1 MADTSAS
8 RKTKIFISYSRKNK
22 LFVRKLNKAINE
34 SGIESW
40 VDWEG
45 IPLSAD
51 WMAEITAAIKA
62 SDAFVFVIS
71 PDSLKSKVCMNELEL
86 GIQYNKKII
95 PVLYCAPEK
104 RLKMHPKLT
113 STNWVYMRPQK
124 DDFKA
129 MMPRLVESIQTDL
142 GWIKQHTRLLQRAT
156 EWEQKQRNKSYL
168 MQGSD
173 LSDGEQWMIEATKD
187 TTRAVVPIQ
196 AEYIDT
202 SRKDAVKRQRNL
214 TIGVGFAMVLSIIL
228 GIFAIGQWRKAEDNA
243 VLAKNSAATAIA
255 NENTAATQQ
264 ARAEESE
271 AHALQNENEAKAQ
284 RSAMQAGIYEGR
296 SGELFTSTLLA
307 LESWQRLPS
316 QDAENIL
323 RHNLAHMAVPVAQA
337 QRKGRISSIFPSADG
352 KYFVTASDD
361 GSACLWTLTGEQKY
375 CVQHNDVV
383 NDALLSADNK
393 YLITAGVDGFVNLWD
408 GKNGKPIKSFEFK
421 SNVWDIALSSDN
433 VWLAAGRE
441 DGGLTLID
449 LAKLK
454 EEVSFKIGSNE
465 IYTLTFDPDSK
476 WLALGLNSGQIT
488 LWRVNSGDSVPGPKH
503 NAGVH
508 KIEFSPDGKWLV
520 SVGPDNTARVA
531 QTISAGTKYILT
543 HNDWV
548 EDVAFSPDSSW
559 FVTVA
564 DDKLARVF
572 ETETGREKFRM
583 QHTGFVSKVDVSP
596 NGQWIATTGFD
607 GRALVWDAATG
618 TLVKEII
625 LETTGTAITFSVD
638 NNQLIVGDVDGTISI
653 WDISSLSARAGYIEF
668 SDFIHKAKF
677 SYSDEW
683 VLFNTDDQNL
693 WLVPTEQLT
702 TIRNGTLGTKLLALQ
717 SISNQTKVSS
727 DSKWIA
733 FTENYAHTANLFNI
747 ETSVKHTLPHETDV
761 SGIAFSGDGK
771 LFATTREKGTSVYIW
786 DVESGQQV
794 EEIQLN
800 KTAFTISFNPID
812 STLVI
817 GLSGKFIV
825 WDLANKKEIASIE
838 QIGDLKS
845 LTFSK
850 NGRWLA
856 TTSSAGG
863 ISIWDMSQ
871 GLPTKPAYKFLQGG
885 SITSLDFSADE
896 KLLASGGSNG
906 YAYLWDLAVGEERA
920 RLPHSNSVSS
930 VAFSPNNKDQLL
942 TVSLKT
948 VQVWDVS
955 KMEFITT
962 EKINELACAKL
973 QSNFSEDDW
982 VFFFQDE
989 KYRLICPNL
998 PASEN

>member
-1 MADTSAS
+1 MADANGS

-51 WMAEITAAIKA
+51 WMAEITSAIQA

-71 PDSLKSKVCMNELEL
+71 PDSLKSKVCMDELEL

-104 RLKMHPKLT
+104 RQKMNPKLV

-129 MMPRLVESIQTDL
+129 TIPKLVESIQTDL
-142 GWIKQHTRLLQRAT
+142 GWVKQHTRLLQRAS

-168 MQGSD
+168 MQGTD

-187 TTRAVVPIQ
+187 AGRAIIPIQ

-202 SRKDAVKRQRNL
+202 SRKDSVKRQRNL
-214 TIGVGFAMVLSIIL
+214 TIGIGFAMVISIIL
-228 GIFAIGQWRKAEDNA
+228 GIFAIGQWRTAEDNA

-255 NENTAATQQ
+255 NEHTAATQQ

-271 AHALQNENEAKAQ
+271 TRALQNENEAKAQ
-284 RSAMQAGIYEGR
+284 RSAMQAGIYEER
-296 SGELFTSTLLA
+296 SGGLFTSTLLA

-316 QDAENIL
+316 DDAENIL
-323 RHNLAHMAVPVAQA
+323 RHNISQMTIPVAQA
-337 QRKGRISSIFPSADG
+337 QRKGIISSIFPSADG
-352 KYFVTASDD
+352 KYFVTASED
-361 GSACLWTLTGEQKY
+361 GTACLWTLKGEQKY
-375 CVQHNDVV
+375 CVEHEDVLNDV
-383 NDALLSADNK
+383 LLSADNK
-393 YLITAGVDGFVNLWD
+393 YLFTAGADGFVNLWD

-421 SNVWDIALSSDN
+421 SNVWDVDISQDN
-433 VWLAAGRE
+433 TWLAAGRE
-441 DGGLTLID
+441 DGGLTLIE

-454 EEVSFKIGSNE
+454 EEVSFNLGSNE
-465 IYTLTFDPDSK
+465 IYALTFSRDSK
-476 WLALGLNSGQIT
+476 WLALGLSSGQVT

-503 NAGVH
+503 NAGVQ
-508 KIEFSPDGKWLV
+508 KVEFSPDGKWMV
-520 SVGPDNTARVA
+520 SVAPDNTARVA
-531 QTISAGTKYILT
+531 QTISGGTKYILP

-559 FVTVA
+559 FVTAA

-583 QHTGFVSKVDVSP
+583 EHTGFVSKVDVSP

-607 GRALVWDAATG
+607 GRALVWDAASG
-618 TLVKEII
+618 TLVKKII
-625 LETTGTAITFSVD
+625 LDATGTAITFSTD
-638 NNQLIVGDVDGTISI
+638 NNQLIVGDTDGNISI
-653 WDISSLSARAGYIEF
+653 WDISTLNARIGYIEF

-677 SYSDEW
+677 SYTGEW

-702 TIRNGTLGTKLLALQ
+702 TIQNGTKGTKLLALE
-717 SISNQTKVSS
+717 SLTNQTKVSPG
-727 DSKWIA
+727 SKWIA
-733 FTENYAHTANLFNI
+733 FTEDYGHTANLFNI
-747 ETSVKHTLPHETDV
+747 ETSVMHTLPHETNV

-771 LFATTREKGTSVYIW
+771 LFATTQQKETSVFIW
-786 DVESGQQV
+786 DVESGQRV

-800 KTAFTISFNPID
+800 ETAFTISFNPLD

-817 GLSGKFIV
+817 GLSGKFVI
-825 WDLANKKEIASIE
+825 WDIASKKEIASFE
-838 QIGDLKS
+838 QLGDLKS
-845 LTFSK
+845 LTFSRE
-850 NGRWLA
+850 GHWLA
-856 TTSSAGG
+856 ITSSAGG

-871 GLPTKPAYKFLQGG
+871 GLPTKPTYKFLQGG
-885 SITSLDFSADE
+885 SITSLDFNSE
-896 KLLASGGSNG
+896 GTLLASGGSNG
-906 YAYLWDLAVGEERA
+906 YAYLWDLSTGEERA
-920 RLPHSNSVSS
+920 RMPHNNSVSS
-930 VAFSPNNKDQLL
+930 VAFSPTDNQLL
-942 TVSLKT
+942 TVSQKN

-962 EKINELACAKL
+962 EKINDIACAKL
-973 QSNFSEDDW
+973 QKNFSKSDW

-989 KYRLICPNL
+989 EYRLICPNL
-998 PASEN
+998 PVIEN